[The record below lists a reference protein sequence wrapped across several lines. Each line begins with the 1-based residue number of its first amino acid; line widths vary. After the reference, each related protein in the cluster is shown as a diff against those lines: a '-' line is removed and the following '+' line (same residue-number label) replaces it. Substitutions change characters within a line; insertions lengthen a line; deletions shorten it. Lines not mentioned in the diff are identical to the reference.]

1 MKWRMIILL
10 MCLAC
15 TMSAL
20 VLQTGR
26 FRNTSARILTQRVE
40 AETVGSL
47 QNLQNS
53 IYSYLNDM

>member
-1 MKWRMIILL
+1 MKWRMKILL

-20 VLQTGR
+20 VLQTVL

-47 QNLQNS
+47 QNLQS
-53 IYSYLNDM
+53 L